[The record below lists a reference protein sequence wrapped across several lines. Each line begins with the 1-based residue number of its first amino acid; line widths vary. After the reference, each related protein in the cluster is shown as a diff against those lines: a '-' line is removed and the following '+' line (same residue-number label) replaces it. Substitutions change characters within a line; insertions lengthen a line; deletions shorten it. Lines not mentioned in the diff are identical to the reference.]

1 MDIARGDRGE
11 KKRARL
17 IFAGLAVV
25 AVVTGLCYFKPA
37 SPSLSRSQAWIDS
50 VHRGTLR
57 FQVRGAGTL
66 APVDTRW
73 IPATTDGRIERVV
86 EQAGVAVHPDTL
98 LLEISNPELQQAA
111 RDAELQLR
119 AAEADLRTR
128 EYQIQ
133 RELLSQEATTAAA
146 RADHDEARLRANAD
160 AELAAAGLISALT
173 AKFSHGKEEQLGVR
187 MKAEEQRL
195 ELARR
200 GRETDLANARAKVD
214 QFRALVALKHEQLQS
229 LQVRAGREGILQ
241 HVDVEAGQRVTAGAT
256 LAKVAAPYPL
266 KAVIQVAEGQ
276 ASQIAPGQRVEID
289 THNAIVNGTVSRIDP
304 AVRSGSVTIDVAL
317 PRELP
322 GGTRPDLSVDALIE
336 VDHATD
342 VLYVARPVQAEPN
355 GSVVLFKLDRD
366 GNSATRQKVRA
377 GRASYNAIEIRDG
390 LAAGDRVV
398 LSDTSAFDKF
408 DRITISN

>member
-66 APVDTRW
+66 APVDIRW

-146 RADHDEARLRANAD
+146 RADHDEARLRA
-160 AELAAAGLISALT
+160 
-173 AKFSHGKEEQLGVR
+173 
-187 MKAEEQRL
+187 
-195 ELARR
+195 
-200 GRETDLANARAKVD
+200 
-214 QFRALVALKHEQLQS
+214 
-229 LQVRAGREGILQ
+229 
-241 HVDVEAGQRVTAGAT
+241 
-256 LAKVAAPYPL
+256 
-266 KAVIQVAEGQ
+266 
-276 ASQIAPGQRVEID
+276 
-289 THNAIVNGTVSRIDP
+289 
-304 AVRSGSVTIDVAL
+304 
-317 PRELP
+317 
-322 GGTRPDLSVDALIE
+322 
-336 VDHATD
+336 
-342 VLYVARPVQAEPN
+342 
-355 GSVVLFKLDRD
+355 
-366 GNSATRQKVRA
+366 
-377 GRASYNAIEIRDG
+377 
-390 LAAGDRVV
+390 
-398 LSDTSAFDKF
+398 
-408 DRITISN
+408 